1 VTPRHLLVIDD
12 EPFVGQVIRMLFE
25 KGPFQVSIAHD
36 GVAGLQFLREH
47 PEVACAFVDIN
58 MPGLGGL
65 GVLEQARREPALA
78 DVAFLVLSGAGDQLN
93 MAKAQELGARA
104 FVTKPFSPNKLYRQ
118 VTELLGVAS
127 ELPGR
132 TED

>member
-1 VTPRHLLVIDD
+1 MTTRQLVVIDD

-25 KGPFQVSIAHD
+25 KGPFKVATAQD
-36 GVAGLQFLREH
+36 GLAGLAYLREH
-47 PEVACAFVDIN
+47 PEVSCAFVDIN

-65 GVLEQARREPALA
+65 EVIERSRQEPQLA
-78 DVAFLVLSGAGDQLN
+78 HIVFVVLSGAGDQVN
-93 MAKAQELGARA
+93 MARAQELGASA
-104 FVTKPFSPNKLYRQ
+104 FVTKPFSPNKLYKQ
-118 VTELLGVAS
+118 VTELLGAPS